1 MIDTRL
7 SAIKRLNNFY
17 CIFLGATISWWIV
30 FTKCPTSNFQF
41 LFGFFFENF
50 LGDVLCYLK
59 LCKCFSEACCLG
71 GFDECLLDFLDWFCL
86 LNWTK
91 LLIEENLRKWNGY
104 EGVSNKKVVGWN
116 IFFLRKRVK
125 WMWFHPSK
133 VKFHWQTSPNSEIV
147 VLSLLINWNHNIC
160 GNQTLKY
167 WHFKFSKSPNS
178 QQKNCHKDNSLS
190 HSFCSLKNTKPI
202 ARQFVNF
209 FTMNHKH
216 FSFHGWES
224 TKKSFSLI
232 LKRLSNNTKIIW
244 FLFLFIWIEV
254 FGKSVNGVFGC
265 ALLWTTKEFFFYSIF
280 CVRIVV
286 YL

>member
-91 LLIEENLRKWNGY
+91 LSIEENLRKWNGY

-116 IFFLRKRVK
+116 IFFSGNVWNECDFILLKLNFIGKQVRTVK
-125 WMWFHPSK
+125 
-133 VKFHWQTSPNSEIV
+133 
-147 VLSLLINWNHNIC
+147 
-160 GNQTLKY
+160 
-167 WHFKFSKSPNS
+167 
-178 QQKNCHKDNSLS
+178 SLS
-190 HSFCSLKNTKPI
+190 S
-202 ARQFVNF
+202 A
-209 FTMNHKH
+209 
-216 FSFHGWES
+216 
-224 TKKSFSLI
+224 
-232 LKRLSNNTKIIW
+232 
-244 FLFLFIWIEV
+244 
-254 FGKSVNGVFGC
+254 
-265 ALLWTTKEFFFYSIF
+265 Y
-280 CVRIVV
+280 
-286 YL
+286 